1 MKRLVQLKETGEI
14 GYITEWV
21 YDGCYLWQSRE
32 DDYYTKVVYSDDI
45 VEQL

>member
-32 DDYYTKVVYSDDI
+32 DDDYTKVVYSEDF